1 MKSLAG
7 VHVAGCAQRQSVEV
21 CLGTLVLEDGEQW
34 SARGVCKRSRA
45 RDRSEDLR
53 STIARE
59 ECALERCV
67 EEDGTLQAERGARAE
82 VEKRRRWA
90 CGLDVVRCGSAGA
103 YCSCQ
108 GRVPAGALPL
118 LVRQPDVLFDQLCG
132 KMFSV
137 RCAAC
142 TVCTVLDSMMTAR
155 AVEQGRAC

>member
-118 LVRQPDVLFDQLCG
+118 LVRQPDVLYCLTTCVV
-132 KMFSV
+132 KCS
-137 RCAAC
+137 RCAALRALYVLYW
-142 TVCTVLDSMMTAR
+142 TV
-155 AVEQGRAC
+155 